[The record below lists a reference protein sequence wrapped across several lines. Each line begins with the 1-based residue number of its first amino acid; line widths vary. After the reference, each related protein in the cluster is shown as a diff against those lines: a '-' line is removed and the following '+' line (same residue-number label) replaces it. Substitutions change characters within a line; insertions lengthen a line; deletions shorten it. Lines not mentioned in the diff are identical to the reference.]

1 MANDKIISADTH
13 IVEPPDIYAARI
25 DPKLRDEAP
34 VMRKAKT
41 EDGRDY
47 DGWFYNG
54 EQVATVG
61 VAVQTGRR
69 FEDPSTIDWV
79 SPWEEVPRAA
89 YDPHEMVK
97 ALAEDGIWGALLQ
110 PSIGLVWWRL
120 PDSELLT
127 GLCRAYNDWMA
138 DFVKP
143 YPGRL
148 KGFACLNLDDI
159 DEAIAELDRCA
170 KMGLAGAMIPVNPP
184 PEETYMD
191 ERYERLWAAAQDAR
205 MPLNLH
211 LGTGRAGPGGPISV
225 TANTAMG
232 RATNDY
238 WVRVSLAAIIFAGV
252 FDRYPQL
259 CVGSVE
265 HEVAWIP
272 HWINQMDFAYR
283 ERRMYTGGWTSKS
296 GLLPSEFWKRN
307 MFATFI
313 DDFVGVKMRDYI
325 GVDNIMWGTD
335 YPHAESSWPK
345 SLELFG
351 KMFEGASE
359 EDKRKASFENA
370 SRTFGFA

>member
-1 MANDKIISADTH
+1 
-13 IVEPPDIYAARI
+13 
-25 DPKLRDEAP
+25 
-34 VMRKAKT
+34 
-41 EDGRDY
+41 
-47 DGWFYNG
+47 
-54 EQVATVG
+54 
-61 VAVQTGRR
+61 
-69 FEDPSTIDWV
+69 
-79 SPWEEVPRAA
+79 
-89 YDPHEMVK
+89 MVK

-138 DFVKP
+138 DFVEP
-143 YPGRL
+143 YPNRL

-159 DEAIAELDRCA
+159 DEAIAELARCA
-170 KMGLAGAMIPVNPP
+170 EMGLAGAMIPVNPP

-191 ERYERLWAAAQDAR
+191 PRYERLWAAAQDAR

-265 HEVAWIP
+265 HEIAWIP
-272 HWINQMDFAYR
+272 HWLNQMDFAYR
-283 ERRMYTGGWTSKS
+283 ERRMYTGGWTSTS

-307 MFATFI
+307 MFGTFI
-313 DDFVGVKMRDYI
+313 DDFVGVKMREYI

-345 SLELFG
+345 SMELFG
-351 KMFEGASE
+351 KMFEDASE
-359 EDKRKASFENA
+359 EDKRKASFDNA